1 VGIYDRDYYRN
12 PPRGGFG
19 VFAMWSLTTW
29 LIALNLVVFFAD
41 HLASGARQRR
51 AMDEL
56 QHDVVTLDQDEWARR
71 EADFDRRYMAIAM
84 GHGPITE
91 AGYFSVEKAVYHGQI
106 WRLLT
111 FQFLHASPMHLAMNM
126 IGLFLFGQIVEGQF
140 GARRYLAFYLL
151 CGVAGA
157 VAYVLLWASGILIDD
172 GAVPMVGASAGV
184 FGVMMAAAEIAPEME
199 IWMWFGTVPVRV
211 LAWVSMAIALLVV
224 LRTGPNAGGEAAHLG
239 GGILGFLLI
248 RNQHWLNFAAQ
259 GRRAMRMTATT
270 SRARRR
276 KRLFQKDWSKD
287 PNR

>member
-1 VGIYDRDYYRN
+1 
-12 PPRGGFG
+12 
-19 VFAMWSLTTW
+19 
-29 LIALNLVVFFAD
+29 
-41 HLASGARQRR
+41 
-51 AMDEL
+51 MDEL

-111 FQFLHASPMHLAMNM
+111 FQFLHASPMHLFMNM

-157 VAYVLLWASGILIDD
+157 VAYVLLWACGILIDD
-172 GAVPMVGASAGV
+172 AAVPMVGASAGV

-199 IWMWFGTVPVRV
+199 IWVWFGTVPVRV
-211 LAWVSMAIALLVV
+211 LAWVSMAMALLVV

-239 GGILGFLLI
+239 GGILGFVLI

-259 GRRAMRMTATT
+259 GRRTTSAPTAATT
-270 SRARRR
+270 RGRRR